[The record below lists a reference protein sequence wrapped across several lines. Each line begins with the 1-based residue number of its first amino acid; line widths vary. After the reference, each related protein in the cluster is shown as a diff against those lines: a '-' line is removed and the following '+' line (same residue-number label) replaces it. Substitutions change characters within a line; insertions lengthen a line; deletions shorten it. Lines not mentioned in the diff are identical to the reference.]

1 VFLRHARVEGSEET
15 MVITAGMTADPL
27 VALDWDAVA
36 ERLWS
41 HGFAHQSGAIGESEC
56 AALIALY
63 GDDARFRS
71 TVRMQAHGFGRGEY
85 RYFAY
90 PLPPLVAEI
99 RASLYRRLAPIA
111 NAWNEAMR
119 SPERYPL
126 EVDAYL
132 DQCLRSG
139 QMRPTPLL
147 LRYDAGDYNCL
158 HQDVYG
164 ELAFPLQATLYLSAR
179 SDYAGGETVLA
190 MQRPRAQSRAAVI
203 VPERGDVLIFP
214 NRYRP
219 VRTTA
224 GFARENVRHGVS
236 EVRSGRRFALGVIF
250 HDAR

>member
-1 VFLRHARVEGSEET
+1 
-15 MVITAGMTADPL
+15 MVMAVRIRGNPL
-27 VALDWDAVA
+27 DRLDWAAVA

-41 HGFAHQSGAIGESEC
+41 HGFAHVAGAIGASEC
-56 AALIALY
+56 ADLVALY
-63 GDDARFRS
+63 GDDPRFRS

-90 PLPPLVAEI
+90 PLPPLAAEL
-99 RASLYRRLAPIA
+99 REALYGRLAPIA

-119 SPERYPL
+119 LPERYPPDV
-126 EVDAYL
+126 EAYL
-132 DQCLRSG
+132 DHCLRSG

-147 LRYDAGDYNCL
+147 LRYDPGDYNCL

-164 ELAFPLQATLYLSAR
+164 ELAFPLQATFYLSAR
-179 SDYAGGETVLA
+179 SEYEGGETVLA

-203 VPERGDVLIFP
+203 VPERGDLLIFP

-219 VRTTA
+219 VRTNA

-236 EVRSGRRFALGVIF
+236 EVRSGRRYALGVIF
-250 HDAR
+250 HDAK

>member
-1 VFLRHARVEGSEET
+1 MVARV
-15 MVITAGMTADPL
+15 TADRL
-27 VALDWDAVA
+27 GALDWDAVV

-41 HGFAHQSGAIGESEC
+41 HGFVHVAGAIGASEC
-56 AALIALY
+56 AELVALY

-90 PLPPLVAEI
+90 PLPTLVAEL
-99 RASLYRRLAPIA
+99 REGLYRRLAPIA
-111 NAWNEAMR
+111 DAWNEAMR
-119 SPERYPL
+119 QPERYPP

-132 DQCLRSG
+132 DRCLRSG

-147 LRYDAGDYNCL
+147 LRYDPGDYNCL

-164 ELAFPLQATLYLSAR
+164 ELAFPLQATFYLSAR
-179 SDYAGGETVLA
+179 TEYTGGQTVLA
-190 MQRPRAQSRAAVI
+190 IQRPRAQSRVAVI
-203 VPERGDVLIFP
+203 APERGDLLIFP

-219 VRTTA
+219 VRTNA

-236 EVRSGRRFALGVIF
+236 EIRSGRRFALGVIF
-250 HDAR
+250 HDAQ